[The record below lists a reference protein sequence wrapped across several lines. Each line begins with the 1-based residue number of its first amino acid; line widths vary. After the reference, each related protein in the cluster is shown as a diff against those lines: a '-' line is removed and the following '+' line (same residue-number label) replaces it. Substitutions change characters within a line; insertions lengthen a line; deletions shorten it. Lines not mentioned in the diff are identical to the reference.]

1 VGDGLE
7 EGVEEEPATLAGL
20 TVSDVVLAAGGVVWR
35 QKKNGDVE
43 VLLIHRPKY
52 DDWTLP
58 KGKLDDGESAEEA
71 AVREVEEETGFRVE
85 LGDELPSTDY
95 HDRYGRPKNVRYWVM
110 RIIDGDFR
118 ANKEVDEVR
127 WLPVEKAKDALSYSR
142 DREVL
147 DAFVAR
153 S

>member
-1 VGDGLE
+1 VVGL
-7 EGVEEEPATLAGL
+7 
-20 TVSDVVLAAGGVVWR
+20 SDVVLAAGGVVWR
-35 QKKNGDVE
+35 KNDGDLE

-58 KGKLDDGESAEEA
+58 KGKLDDGEGPEEA
-71 AVREVEEETGFRVE
+71 ALREVEEETGFQVA

-110 RIIDGDFR
+110 DVLGGEFR
-118 ANKEVDEVR
+118 PNREVDEVR
-127 WLPVEKAKDALSYSR
+127 WFTVHDAKEALSYAR

-147 DAFVAR
+147 DAFAAR